1 MITQRPEGTR
11 QRWLAPRG
19 GMQIALLA
27 LSLVAARAA
36 SAQTTYGT
44 LSNFDV
50 FNDTGQ
56 ECHGFEIELEGLSSA
71 DVTYTFGAP
80 YERYG
85 NPTVEDDPAGGRVY
99 VRYKSS
105 WDPAAQKF
113 TATTPLAPAVIT
125 PTNGHACWTGGSAG
139 YETSG
144 CEHFGLGLS
153 GNPTRT
159 TYRWLVADPAVPGA
173 LQPSGTKV
181 SIPAPIWNVVPQ
193 VVGQPVV
200 QAVLPPEPA
209 EVHAQW
215 GDATWVKVF
224 KTETPDP
231 ADLDHLLTDDPAVPQ
246 EAAETEM
253 EWKVLQARPNG
264 AGNDELV
271 NEAKAG
277 NGNKSVTRRYEFYEY
292 TGVYDPE
299 THEALCADGS
309 CDVPQDGELGNY
321 IGAQMAAVN
330 LEPIAP
336 PVQGDLAVTMAGN
349 GSGTVTSTPAG
360 IDCGATCTASFD
372 QGSTVTLTE
381 TADLGSFFGGW
392 GDACSGS
399 ASTADVVLDAPA
411 TCSATFHLLSESADL
426 GLTVKEPLAGVLGR
440 RVCYRGTVENLGPAT
455 ATAPVLT
462 VTFANL
468 APEDMA
474 TIKAP
479 KKCSI
484 TGAVVTC
491 PLKDLAA
498 GKKARRAVSAK
509 PSKAGIVE
517 VHFSATSAAPS
528 VNAAAA
534 SKDVSTPVQ

>member
-1 MITQRPEGTR
+1 
-11 QRWLAPRG
+11 
-19 GMQIALLA
+19 
-27 LSLVAARAA
+27 
-36 SAQTTYGT
+36 
-44 LSNFDV
+44 
-50 FNDTGQ
+50 
-56 ECHGFEIELEGLSSA
+56 
-71 DVTYTFGAP
+71 
-80 YERYG
+80 
-85 NPTVEDDPAGGRVY
+85 
-99 VRYKSS
+99 
-105 WDPAAQKF
+105 
-113 TATTPLAPAVIT
+113 
-125 PTNGHACWTGGSAG
+125 
-139 YETSG
+139 
-144 CEHFGLGLS
+144 
-153 GNPTRT
+153 
-159 TYRWLVADPAVPGA
+159 
-173 LQPSGTKV
+173 
-181 SIPAPIWNVVPQ
+181 
-193 VVGQPVV
+193 
-200 QAVLPPEPA
+200 
-209 EVHAQW
+209 
-215 GDATWVKVF
+215 
-224 KTETPDP
+224 
-231 ADLDHLLTDDPAVPQ
+231 
-246 EAAETEM
+246 M

-277 NGNKSVTRRYEFYEY
+277 NGNQSVTRRYEFYEY
-292 TGVYDPE
+292 TGVYAPE

-330 LEPIAP
+330 LDPIAP
-336 PVQGDLAVTMAGN
+336 PVLGDLAVTIAGN

-392 GDACSGS
+392 GDACSGT

-440 RVCYRGTVENLGPAT
+440 RGPAT

-468 APEDMA
+468 APEDVA

-491 PLKDLAA
+491 PLKDLAVA
-498 GKKARRAVSAK
+498 KKARRGISAK
-509 PSKAGIVE
+509 PSTAGIVD

-528 VNAAAA
+528 ANAAAA